1 MLEWIGPPVG
11 TWLIFGIV
19 LVPVYGML
27 LGWFLG
33 KPRNLRLAL
42 LGGVY
47 LLTMI
52 VVLWGGLFA
61 LSMLIRFVFFAAPE
75 FNMPLP

>member
-1 MLEWIGPPVG
+1 MLEWIGLPVG
-11 TWLIFGIV
+11 RWLVLGII

-42 LGGVY
+42 RGVAY
-47 LLTMI
+47 LFGMI
-52 VVLWGGLFA
+52 VMLWGGLFA
-61 LSMLIRFVFFAAPE
+61 LSMVIKFVFF
-75 FNMPLP
+75 N

>member
-1 MLEWIGPPVG
+1 MLEWIGIPIG
-11 TWLIFGIV
+11 RWLFLGIV
-19 LVPVYGML
+19 LAPVYGML

-42 LGGVY
+42 RGVAY

-52 VVLWGGLFA
+52 VALWGGLFV
-61 LSMLIRFVFFAAPE
+61 LSMVIKFIFFRS
-75 FNMPLP
+75 